1 MSSQPLTSELL
12 EFDAATDVIEHYFRA
27 GWTDGLPVV
36 PPTPERVEEFL
47 GYVGRS
53 PSEILGTEPTK
64 GRVITVE
71 KVAINAVM
79 AGCLPEYFPVVLA
92 AVEALV
98 EPKFNLHA
106 ITVSTM
112 GAAVLAVVNGPIA
125 NDLAM
130 NSSVSVFGPGHRANA
145 TIGRAI
151 RLVIINVTGAV
162 PGVLDKATL
171 GHPGKYTWCIA
182 EGEEVSPWEP
192 LHVERGLDAGSSA
205 ITLFAGLSATQV
217 PNHTGNTPES
227 ILVSFGDAMF
237 AAGHGQGEVVVVLC
251 PEHVGYLGNAGW
263 SKADVKGYLSERAKR
278 KVSEWLDAGHTTPD
292 GADPEAMLATAPSAD
307 NITVLVAGGFA
318 GAFSQVIPLWGGGAN
333 SQSVCREIIVPK

>member
-1 MSSQPLTSELL
+1 MALTSQPLTSDLF
-12 EFDAATDVIEHYFRA
+12 EFDSSVDVIEHYFRS

-36 PPTPERVEEFL
+36 PPTPERVGEFL
-47 GYVGRS
+47 DYVGRS
-53 PSEILGTEPTK
+53 PSEIMGTEPTK

-98 EPKFNLHA
+98 EPQFNLHA

-151 RLVIINVTGAV
+151 RLVIINVTGRCRACWTRQRW
-162 PGVLDKATL
+162 G
-171 GHPGKYTWCIA
+171 I
-182 EGEEVSPWEP
+182 
-192 LHVERGLDAGSSA
+192 RGS
-205 ITLFAGLSATQV
+205 T
-217 PNHTGNTPES
+217 
-227 ILVSFGDAMF
+227 
-237 AAGHGQGEVVVVLC
+237 
-251 PEHVGYLGNAGW
+251 
-263 SKADVKGYLSERAKR
+263 R
-278 KVSEWLDAGHTTPD
+278 
-292 GADPEAMLATAPSAD
+292 GA
-307 NITVLVAGGFA
+307 
-318 GAFSQVIPLWGGGAN
+318 
-333 SQSVCREIIVPK
+333 

>member
-1 MSSQPLTSELL
+1 MSSQPLTSDLL
-12 EFDAATDVIEHYFRA
+12 EFDSATDVIEHYFRS

-36 PPTPERVEEFL
+36 PPTPERVSDFL
-47 GYVGRS
+47 EYVARS

-98 EPKFNLHA
+98 EPQFNLHA

-125 NDLAM
+125 NDLSM

-151 RLVIINVTGAV
+151 RLVIINVTGAL

-182 EGEEVSPWEP
+182 ECEEVSPWEP
-192 LHVERGLDAGSSA
+192 LHVERGMEATSSA

-217 PNHTGNTPES
+217 SNHTGNTPEA
-227 ILVSFGDAMF
+227 ILTSFRDAMF
-237 AAGHGQGEVVVVLC
+237 SAGYGQGEVVVVLC
-251 PEHVGYLGNAGW
+251 PEHVGYLGGAGW
-263 SKADVKGYLSERAKR
+263 SKADVKAFLHESAQRRIA
-278 KVSEWLDAGHTTPD
+278 EWASAGHMSPD
-292 GADPEAMLATAPSAD
+292 GADTDAILATAQSED
-307 NITVLVAGGFA
+307 SITVLVAGGFA
-318 GAFSQVIPLWGGGAN
+318 GAFSQVIPLWGGGSN
-333 SQSVCREIIVPK
+333 SRSVCKEIVVPR

>member
-1 MSSQPLTSELL
+1 MSTQSLTSELF
-12 EFDAATDVIEHYFRA
+12 EFDSASDAIEHYFRV

-36 PPTPERVEEFL
+36 PPTTEKVGEML
-47 GYVGRS
+47 DYVGRS

-92 AVEALV
+92 AVEALC
-98 EPKFNLHA
+98 EPQFNLHA

-112 GAAVLAVVNGPIA
+112 GAAVLAVVSGPVA
-125 NDLAM
+125 DDLAM

-151 RLVIINVTGAV
+151 RLVIINVTGAL

-182 EGEEVSPWEP
+182 EAEQVSPWEP
-192 LHVERGLDAGSSA
+192 LHEERGLAAGTSA

-217 PNHTGNTPES
+217 PNHTGNTPET
-227 ILVSFGDAMF
+227 ILVSFRDAMF
-237 AAGHGQGEVVVVLC
+237 AAGYGQGELVVVLC
-251 PEHVGYLGNAGW
+251 PEHVGYLGVAGW
-263 SKADVKGYLSERAKR
+263 SKADVKRFLHENAQRTVA
-278 KVSEWLDAGHTTPD
+278 EWQSAGREMPDGLDAD
-292 GADPEAMLATAPSAD
+292 AVLATADSPDS
-307 NITVLVAGGFA
+307 ITLLVAGGFA
-318 GAFSQVIPLWGGGAN
+318 GAFSQVIPLWGGGSN
-333 SQSVCREIIVPK
+333 SRSVCRQIELP

>member
-1 MSSQPLTSELL
+1 MECGFEYAIAYFRPLL
-12 EFDAATDVIEHYFRA
+12 EFDGAPTLSSTTSVR
-27 GWTDGLPVV
+27 GGRTGCRLC
-36 PPTPERVEEFL
+36 PPTPERVGEFL
-47 GYVGRS
+47 DYVGRS

-98 EPKFNLHA
+98 EPQFNLHA

-130 NSSVSVFGPGHRANA
+130 NSAVSVFGPGHRANA

-182 EGEEVSPWEP
+182 EAEEVSPWEP
-192 LHVERGLDAGSSA
+192 LHVERGHGGGIERRNAVRRAVGDSGAESYREYAGVDSSELWGRDVRGGTRA
-205 ITLFAGLSATQV
+205 GRGCLCFALSTSATW
-217 PNHTGNTPES
+217 G
-227 ILVSFGDAMF
+227 A
-237 AAGHGQGEVVVVLC
+237 
-251 PEHVGYLGNAGW
+251 
-263 SKADVKGYLSERAKR
+263 
-278 KVSEWLDAGHTTPD
+278 PD
-292 GADPEAMLATAPSAD
+292 GARRM
-307 NITVLVAGGFA
+307 
-318 GAFSQVIPLWGGGAN
+318 
-333 SQSVCREIIVPK
+333 

>member
-36 PPTPERVEEFL
+36 PPAPDRVEEFL
-47 GYVGRS
+47 DYVGRS
-53 PSEILGTEPTK
+53 PSEIMGTEPTK

-98 EPKFNLHA
+98 EPQFNLHA

-145 TIGRAI
+145 TIGRAL
-151 RLVIINVTGAV
+151 RLVIINVTGAL

-205 ITLFAGLSATQV
+205 VTLFAGLSATQV
-217 PNHTGNTPES
+217 SNHTGNYPEA
-227 ILVSFGDAMF
+227 ILTSFRDAMF
-237 AAGHGQGEVVVVLC
+237 TAGFGQGEIVVVLC
-251 PEHVGYLGNAGW
+251 PEHVGYLGGAGW
-263 SKADVKGYLSERAKR
+263 SKSDVKQFLHENAQR
-278 KVSEWLDAGHTTPD
+278 KIGEWISAGHRAPS
-292 GADPEAMLATAPSAD
+292 GSDPEKMLATAQSPD
-307 NITVLVAGGFA
+307 NITLLVAGGFA
-318 GAFSQVIPLWGGGAN
+318 GAFSQVIPLWGGGSN
-333 SQSVCREIIVPK
+333 SHSVCKEIRS